1 MDGQPLLTVLNMAE
15 ERLVKAFSKK
25 KEWSSRSTIGTLFS
39 LQVEWL
45 FIKAMLSRNG
55 KIIYLLADSAALI
68 LPGWLLKIIK
78 LLAKKDYWPGW
89 EKDSETLLILIICST
104 RLLTLVIFTGSVK
117 NNFISIHQRLQN
129 VPA

>member
-1 MDGQPLLTVLNMAE
+1 MDGQSLLTVLNMAGAK
-15 ERLVKAFSKK
+15 LVKAFSKK
-25 KEWSSRSTIGTLFS
+25 KEWSNRYTIGILFFH
-39 LQVEWL
+39 QVEWL
-45 FIKAMLSRNG
+45 FIKAMLSPNG

-89 EKDSETLLILIICST
+89 EKDSGTLLILIICFT
-104 RLLTLVIFTGSVK
+104 RLLILVTCTGSVK
-117 NNFISIHQRLQN
+117 NNFISIHQRSQN